1 MSDAKLFTKSKSVEL
16 QAEIEQAF
24 KKSKPVNR
32 IKVVLRK
39 LLANV
44 ILNNHEMATL
54 MKDMIPLMKLD
65 DLEIRKIIC
74 EYVVNYAHLSSDVQ
88 QAVPFLNRF
97 KDEHSPILRALAIK
111 TMSSI
116 NLPAFMDLSF
126 ASVKRALR
134 DKEPYVRRSAAYA
147 IARLYQHDPTRT
159 ERESLV
165 DELNELLYD
174 NDLVIISDAL
184 AALSSI
190 TEKSKTLNL
199 AIDKAHSL
207 TLISLLRSANEWQ
220 QIYLLNSLMAYVPQT
235 ETEALDLI
243 EAALP
248 SLQHEN
254 SAVVLNAIKIIVYY
268 SNYARNPE
276 LHFPILPKRIGASLN
291 SLLSKP
297 SETQFLV
304 LRNVILLL
312 LGKKNLVQFDIE
324 MFYCRF
330 DDPIYVK
337 DTKLEIIYLL
347 ANEDNIELVLDELEE
362 YATEVDV
369 AMARKAIRAF
379 GNLAVKLENAA
390 ERCVEVLCDLIS
402 TGITYIVQEAAVVV
416 KNIVRRYP
424 SRYNYAVDELTKYS
438 QIFDEPDAKVSMIWM
453 VGQFCKIIPNAKKHL
468 SQLMASFTEDP
479 IEVQLAALTAV
490 TKYYLVFPL
499 DGENLLLEVLKWAT
513 EETNNPD
520 VRDRGYIYWRLL
532 SSEYATSSQNGFQE
546 NTKDIVFNQDPHI
559 TSENDSINPAILEEL
574 ELNFGTLASI
584 YLKPV
589 QSVFRLAKHKHL
601 VWSPALQVEQ
611 LLTSNREFASPKPLY
626 IQSRTSSTST
636 NSKRGSH
643 LSKHNVGNSG
653 DDFSTRSFSPKPP
666 AKENLGQKL
675 SRKSS
680 SVTGKIASKILNF

>member
-1 MSDAKLFTKSKSVEL
+1 M
-16 QAEIEQAF
+16 
-24 KKSKPVNR
+24 
-32 IKVVLRK
+32 
-39 LLANV
+39 
-44 ILNNHEMATL
+44 
-54 MKDMIPLMKLD
+54 
-65 DLEIRKIIC
+65 
-74 EYVVNYAHLSSDVQ
+74 
-88 QAVPFLNRF
+88 
-97 KDEHSPILRALAIK
+97 
-111 TMSSI
+111 
-116 NLPAFMDLSF
+116 
-126 ASVKRALR
+126 
-134 DKEPYVRRSAAYA
+134 
-147 IARLYQHDPTRT
+147 
-159 ERESLV
+159 
-165 DELNELLYD
+165 
-174 NDLVIISDAL
+174 
-184 AALSSI
+184 
-190 TEKSKTLNL
+190 
-199 AIDKAHSL
+199 
-207 TLISLLRSANEWQ
+207 
-220 QIYLLNSLMAYVPQT
+220 
-235 ETEALDLI
+235 
-243 EAALP
+243 
-248 SLQHEN
+248 
-254 SAVVLNAIKIIVYY
+254 
-268 SNYARNPE
+268 
-276 LHFPILPKRIGASLN
+276 N
-291 SLLSKP
+291 SLLAKP

-347 ANEDNIELVLDELEE
+347 ANEENIELVLDELEE

-390 ERCVEVLCDLIS
+390 DRCVEVLCDLFS

-424 SRYNYAVDELTKYS
+424 NRYNYAVDELTKYCKV
-438 QIFDEPDAKVSMIWM
+438 FDEPDAKVSMIWM
-453 VGQFCKIIPNAKKHL
+453 VGQFCKTIPNPKKHL

-479 IEVQLAALTAV
+479 IEVQLAVLTAV

-499 DGENLLLEVLKWAT
+499 DGEELLLDVLKWAT
-513 EETNNPD
+513 EETSNPD

-532 SSEYATSSQNGFQE
+532 SSEYASSSTNGFQE

-559 TSENDSINPAILEEL
+559 ASENDSINPAILEEL
-574 ELNFGTLASI
+574 ELNFGSLASI

-601 VWSPALQVEQ
+601 VKSPALQLEQ
-611 LLTSNREFASPKPLY
+611 LLTSSREFASPKPLY

-643 LSKHNVGNSG
+643 LGKHNFRNSG

-666 AKENLGQKL
+666 VKENLGQKL

>member
-1 MSDAKLFTKSKSVEL
+1 MSDAKLFTKSKSIEL

-24 KKSKPVNR
+24 KKSKPINR
-32 IKVVLRK
+32 IKIVLRK

-54 MKDMIPLMKLD
+54 MKDVIPLMKLD
-65 DLEIRKIIC
+65 DLEIRKIC
-74 EYVVNYAHLSSDVQ
+74 CDYVVNCAHLSADVQ
-88 QAVPFLNRF
+88 QAVPFLQRF
-97 KDEHSPILRALAIK
+97 KDEHSPLLRALAIK
-111 TMSSI
+111 SMSSI
-116 NLPAFMDLSF
+116 NHPAFLDLSF

-134 DKEPYVRRSAAYA
+134 DKDPYVRRSAVYA
-147 IARLYQHDPTRT
+147 IARMHQHDPART

-165 DELNELLYD
+165 DELNDLLHD
-174 NDLVIISDAL
+174 NDSVVISDAL
-184 AALSSI
+184 AALSAI

-199 AIDKAHSL
+199 AIDKTHSL
-207 TLISLLRSANEWQ
+207 TLISLLRTANEWQ
-220 QIYLLNSLMAYVPQT
+220 QIYLLSSLMGYVPQT

-243 EAALP
+243 EATLP

-254 SAVVLNAIKIIVYY
+254 SAVVLNTIKVIIYY

-347 ANEDNIELVLDELEE
+347 ANENNIESVLDELEE

-402 TGITYIVQEAAVVV
+402 TGITYIVQEAAIVI

-424 SRYNYAVDELTKYS
+424 GRYNYAVDELTKYC
-438 QIFDEPDAKVSMIWM
+438 QVFDEPDAKVSMIWM
-453 VGQFCKIIPNAKKHL
+453 VGQFCKTIPKPRKHL
-468 SQLMASFTEDP
+468 SHLMTSFTDDP
-479 IEVQLAALTAV
+479 VEVQLAVLTAV

-499 DGENLLLEVLKWAT
+499 DGEDLILEVLKWAT

-532 SSEYATSSQNGFQE
+532 SSEYTTNSQNGFQE
-546 NTKDIVFNQDPHI
+546 ITKDIVFNQDPHI

-574 ELNFGTLASI
+574 ELNFGSLASI

-589 QSVFRLAKHKHL
+589 QSVFRLAKHKQL
-601 VWSPALQVEQ
+601 SWSPALQTEQ
-611 LLTSNREFASPKPLY
+611 SSTSSREFASPKPSY

-643 LSKHNVGNSG
+643 VGKFNIGKS
-653 DDFSTRSFSPKPP
+653 DDDLQSFSPKPP
-666 AKENLGQKL
+666 VKENFGQKL

-680 SVTGKIASKILNF
+680 SVTGKIASKISNF

>member
-1 MSDAKLFTKSKSVEL
+1 MSDARLFTKSKSIEL
-16 QAEIEQAF
+16 RAEIEQAF
-24 KKSKPVNR
+24 KKSKPINR
-32 IKVVLRK
+32 IKIVLRK
-39 LLANV
+39 VLANV

-54 MKDMIPLMKLD
+54 MKDVIPLMKLD
-65 DLEIRKIIC
+65 DLEIRKICC
-74 EYVVNYAHLSSDVQ
+74 EYIVNYAHLSPDTQ
-88 QAVPFLNRF
+88 QAVPFLQRF
-97 KDEHSPILRALAIK
+97 KDEHSPNLRALAVK

-116 NLPAFMDLSF
+116 NLPEFMDLSF
-126 ASVKRALR
+126 ASVKRALK
-134 DKEPYVRRSAAYA
+134 DKDPYVKRSAVYA
-147 IARLYQHDPTRT
+147 IAKLYQHDPART
-159 ERESLV
+159 EGQSLV
-165 DELNELLYD
+165 DELNELLYE
-174 NDLVIISDAL
+174 NDSIIISDAL

-190 TEKSKTLNL
+190 TESSKTLNL
-199 AIDKAHSL
+199 SIDKAHSL
-207 TLISLLRSANEWQ
+207 TLISLLRTTNEWQ
-220 QIYLLNSLMAYVPQT
+220 QIYLLNALMAYVPQT

-254 SAVVLNAIKIIVYY
+254 SAVVLNAVKIIIYY
-268 SNYARNPE
+268 SNYTRNPE
-276 LHFPILPKRIGASLN
+276 LHIPVLPKRIGASLN

-312 LGKKNLVQFDIE
+312 LGKKHLVQFDIE

-347 ANEDNIELVLDELEE
+347 ANEDNIESVLDELEE

-390 ERCVEVLCDLIS
+390 ERCVEVLCGLIS
-402 TGITYIVQEAAVVV
+402 TGVTYIVQEAAIVV

-424 SRYNYAVDELTKYS
+424 RRYDYAVDELVKYC
-438 QIFDEPDAKVSMIWM
+438 QIFEEPDAKASMIWM
-453 VGQFCKIIPNAKKHL
+453 VGQFCKTIPNPKKHL
-468 SQLMASFTEDP
+468 FLLMTSFTDDP
-479 IEVQLAALTAV
+479 IEVQLAVLTAV
-490 TKYYLVFPL
+490 TKYYLTFPL
-499 DGENLLLEVLKWAT
+499 DGESTLLEVLKWAT
-513 EETNNPD
+513 ELTNNPD

-546 NTKDIVFNQDPHI
+546 ITKDIVFNQDPRI
-559 TSENDSINPAILEEL
+559 TSENDSIDPAILEEL
-574 ELNFGTLASI
+574 ELNFGSLASI

-601 VWSPALQVEQ
+601 QWSPALQTEQ
-611 LLTSNREFASPKPLY
+611 SSSSSREFASPKPSY

-636 NSKRGSH
+636 NSRKESH
-643 LSKHNVGNSG
+643 SVKHNIRNSR
-653 DDFSTRSFSPKPP
+653 DDISTQSFSPKPP
-666 AKENLGQKL
+666 VKENFGQKL

-680 SVTGKIASKILNF
+680 SVTGKIANKISNF

>member
-1 MSDAKLFTKSKSVEL
+1 MSDAKLFTKSKSIEL

-24 KKSKPVNR
+24 KKSKPINR
-32 IKVVLRK
+32 IKIVLRK

-54 MKDMIPLMKLD
+54 MKDVIPLMKLD
-65 DLEIRKIIC
+65 DLEIRKIC
-74 EYVVNYAHLSSDVQ
+74 CDYVVNCAHLSADVQ
-88 QAVPFLNRF
+88 QAVPFLQRF
-97 KDEHSPILRALAIK
+97 KDEHSPLLRALAIK

-116 NLPAFMDLSF
+116 NLSAFLDLSF

-134 DKEPYVRRSAAYA
+134 DKDPYVRRSAVYA
-147 IARLYQHDPTRT
+147 IARMHQHDPART

-165 DELNELLYD
+165 DELNDLLHD
-174 NDLVIISDAL
+174 NDLVVISDAL
-184 AALSSI
+184 AALSAI

-199 AIDKAHSL
+199 AIDKTHSL
-207 TLISLLRSANEWQ
+207 TLISLLRTANEWQ
-220 QIYLLNSLMAYVPQT
+220 QIYLLSSLMGYVPQT

-243 EAALP
+243 EATLP

-254 SAVVLNAIKIIVYY
+254 SAVVLNTIKVIIYY

-347 ANEDNIELVLDELEE
+347 ANENNIELVLDELEE

-402 TGITYIVQEAAVVV
+402 TGITYIVQEAAIVI

-424 SRYNYAVDELTKYS
+424 GRYNYAVDELTKYC
-438 QIFDEPDAKVSMIWM
+438 QVFDEPDAKVSMIWM
-453 VGQFCKIIPNAKKHL
+453 VGQFCKTIPKPRKHL
-468 SQLMASFTEDP
+468 SHLMTSFTDDP
-479 IEVQLAALTAV
+479 VEVQLAVLTAV

-499 DGENLLLEVLKWAT
+499 DGEDLILEVLKWAT

-532 SSEYATSSQNGFQE
+532 SSEYTTNSQNGFQE
-546 NTKDIVFNQDPHI
+546 ITKDIVFNQDPHI

-574 ELNFGTLASI
+574 ELNFGSLASI

-589 QSVFRLAKHKHL
+589 QSVFRLAKHKQL
-601 VWSPALQVEQ
+601 SWSPALQTEQ
-611 LLTSNREFASPKPLY
+611 LLTSSREFASPKPLY

-643 LSKHNVGNSG
+643 VGKFNIGKS
-653 DDFSTRSFSPKPP
+653 DDDLQSFSPKPP
-666 AKENLGQKL
+666 VKENFGQKL